1 MQKLVVIGNFLKV
14 VNVWLPLRKYVLA
27 RSLPQTA
34 PGSACPD
41 PPTRVLKQHTPE
53 LALNRIVSGRNNNLS
68 DLVPD
73 FYFFPDWGPEM
84 GSRRPGRCLKG
95 LLVAVGFTLTDYG
108 PVGSHGYPIRGRK
121 YGLGQQACAV
131 LRQQTCAVLRQQIC
145 AVLRQQICVW
155 LCHVCVCVVCFV
167 KCLF

>member
-73 FYFFPDWGPEM
+73 FYFFPGFW
-84 GSRRPGRCLKG
+84 PGNG
-95 LLVAVGFTLTDYG
+95 LTEVREWF
-108 PVGSHGYPIRGRK
+108 
-121 YGLGQQACAV
+121 
-131 LRQQTCAVLRQQIC
+131 
-145 AVLRQQICVW
+145 
-155 LCHVCVCVVCFV
+155 
-167 KCLF
+167 